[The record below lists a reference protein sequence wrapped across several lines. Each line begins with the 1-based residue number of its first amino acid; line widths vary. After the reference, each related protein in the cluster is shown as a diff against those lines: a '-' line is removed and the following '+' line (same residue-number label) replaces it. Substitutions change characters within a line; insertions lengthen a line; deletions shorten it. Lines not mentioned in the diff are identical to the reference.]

1 MAIVRETLDPNAA
14 AYTDDEIVGK
24 INTASVAIDRADALD
39 VDALDL
45 IKTSP
50 AAGEF
55 KVKTIQRDATGK
67 YAFDFDDTAV

>member
-24 INTASVAIDRADALD
+24 VNAATASITRADAI
-39 VDALDL
+39 DADSLNL

-50 AAGEF
+50 VSGEF
-55 KVKTIQRDATGK
+55 KIKAIQRDATGK
-67 YAFDFDDTAV
+67 YAFDYDDTAV